1 MARVFALSDLHVD
14 FADNMQQMMSL
25 SDHEYA
31 DDVLLV
37 AGDVSDRISRL
48 SQLLGSLKRKFRK
61 VAFVP
66 GNHELW
72 LRDDD
77 SDNSLEKFS
86 RLLALCEQLGV
97 HTEPFKVGQNDRT
110 VWIVPLYSWYRTED
124 ADEFSLV
131 IPKEGERWEKCLWM
145 DKYRC
150 RWPESLG
157 ADAYGPAD
165 YFLALN
171 KEKIERRYDAP
182 IISFSHFLPRKELI
196 FEDPAMVKRFC
207 EKDALI
213 PRSARDP
220 APMFNFTRVAGCKR
234 LDLQI
239 RALGATVHVYGH
251 QHRHRNRKID
261 GITYV
266 SNCLGYAREREH
278 LGAQI
283 APKLLWKDGVFV
295 EPAEVL

>member
-1 MARVFALSDLHVD
+1 MARVFAISDLHVD

-25 SDHEYA
+25 SDHEYT

-37 AGDVSDRISRL
+37 AGDVSDRLSRL
-48 SQLLGSLKRKFRK
+48 SQLLGSMKRKFHQ

-97 HTEPFKVGQNDRT
+97 HTEPFKVGHKNLA
-110 VWIVPLYSWYRTED
+110 VWVVPLYSWYRTGD
-124 ADEFSLV
+124 ADGYSLV
-131 IPKEGERWEKCLWM
+131 IPKEGERWERCLWR

-150 RWPESLG
+150 SWPDSLG
-157 ADAYGPAD
+157 ADASGPAD

-171 KEKIERRYDAP
+171 NEKIERCYDAP

-196 FEDPAMVKRFC
+196 FEDPAMIKRFC
-207 EKDALI
+207 EEDAII
-213 PRSARDP
+213 PSSARDP
-220 APMFNFTRVAGCKR
+220 APMFNFTRVAGCKK

-239 RALGATVHVYGH
+239 RALGATLHCMAIYRRG
-251 QHRHRNRKID
+251 NRRKWPTTIHSWISFRQKT
-261 GITYV
+261 GRT
-266 SNCLGYAREREH
+266 
-278 LGAQI
+278 
-283 APKLLWKDGVFV
+283 
-295 EPAEVL
+295 